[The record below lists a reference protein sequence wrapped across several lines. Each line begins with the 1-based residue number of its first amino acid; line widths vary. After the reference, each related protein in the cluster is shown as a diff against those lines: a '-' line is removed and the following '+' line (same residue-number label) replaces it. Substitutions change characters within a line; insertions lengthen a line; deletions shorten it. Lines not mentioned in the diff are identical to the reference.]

1 MNTLLVGQAMAPW
14 NPAYMTEVLAA
25 LGKRGESL
33 FVPGDTGYV
42 SAKAIYNIVPK
53 NYPDFV
59 YECHSVSDVV
69 RAVRTAVNFSLPIAI
84 KSGGYSMEGFST
96 CTGPCIQGVIQE
108 DIILCPI
115 KKFQKQ
121 VRNFLLY
128 LWQQCYSGLIWSL
141 EKF

>member
-14 NPAYMTEVLAA
+14 NPAYMTEVLAS

-33 FVPGDTGYV
+33 FVPGDTGYH

-59 YECHSVSDVV
+59 FECHSVSDVV

-96 CTGPCIQGVIQE
+96 CTGPCIQGAIQE
-108 DIILCPI
+108 DIILCP
-115 KKFQKQ
+115 K
-121 VRNFLLY
+121 
-128 LWQQCYSGLIWSL
+128 WQITHRKVPKTSRKLPSVPL
-141 EKF
+141 ATV

>member
-1 MNTLLVGQAMAPW
+1 MAPW
-14 NPAYMTEVLAA
+14 NPAYMTEVIAA

-33 FVPGDTGYV
+33 FVPGDTGYH

-96 CTGPCIQGVIQE
+96 CTGPCIQGAIQE
-108 DIILCPI
+108 DIILRPNNPSKSSKHKWETSFCT
-115 KKFQKQ
+115 FGNS
-121 VRNFLLY
+121 VTL
-128 LWQQCYSGLIWSL
+128 CYSGLL
-141 EKF
+141 